1 MILAA
6 IPTHDFAAKSGRAQG
21 EAHGCA
27 EQAGA
32 ENGDA
37 LDHLVQDYCN
47 GPPSYSKALDQS
59 RGAIDRT
66 SDSSFSETSS
76 ESSEESAVPMRLLR

>member
-37 LDHLVQDYCN
+37 LD
-47 GPPSYSKALDQS
+47 QS